1 LSELRSN
8 GPTFASLGRTRCGA
22 RLRELFASQ
31 NGEGLTSSV
40 IQALEFVV
48 GNKDRPGIRVV
59 NLSLGHPIYE
69 SAATDPLVQ
78 AVERAVRAGL
88 VVVVAAGNF
97 GTTPTTGLTGF
108 GGIASPGNAPT
119 AGGLQTCLTPI
130 PSSPWHARR
139 STGGATVEAG
149 AEGAAFRRRPAI
161 EC

>member
-1 LSELRSN
+1 MIVGAQVKRTHIRLPGPDTMRS
-8 GPTFASLGRTRCGA
+8 SSA
-22 RLRELFASQ
+22 RAV
-31 NGEGLTSSV
+31 GLAERRRAHE
-40 IQALEFVV
+40 Q
-48 GNKDRPGIRVV
+48 
-59 NLSLGHPIYE
+59 LGHPIYE

-130 PSSPWHARR
+130 PSSSWNARR
-139 STGGATVEAG
+139 STGGATAEAA
-149 AEGAAFRRRPAI
+149 AEGAAFQPAAGD
-161 EC
+161 